1 MKRFDQ
7 TFLFKQHLYTIKAVI
22 LVWLLT
28 GILPIHNVLSYIFMS
43 RDLSVRLLVSIIYL
57 ILLLCL
63 TLFVLIKQR
72 VYLSLAN
79 KAYDA
84 KIYSKAKIEKGRM
97 STFLG
102 IHTLGVKDKNGFLS
116 FTFLSN
122 EELIDQLSK
131 GDLCIYILSKSKKL
145 ILIDVISE
153 NKKVEKHE

>member
-28 GILPIHNVLSYIFMS
+28 GILPIHNVLSYIFIS

-79 KAYDA
+79 KAHDA

>member
-28 GILPIHNVLSYIFMS
+28 GILPIHNVLSYIFIS